1 MAHTNAWIECYIFDG
16 TIVYVIIQVNF
27 RKNDLCDKVSSIR
40 CVTHAHLFHFY
51 WEAYRL
57 TCCFRFLAML
67 FRCVVSKHQL
77 NYFKI
82 FVQIFWFCQSLIP
95 RNEWSFF
102 FFFFDWFCF
111 VLLWLRDF
119 INIFVV
125 TCALTH
131 TREKPEKNTIFSI
144 TFKRRFFFTILLLST
159 IIHHHRHHHHH

>member
-102 FFFFDWFCF
+102 FFFWLVLFCF
-111 VLLWLRDF
+111 ALITRFYKYFCCNMRFNTYTWEARKKH
-119 INIFVV
+119 NIFNNV
-125 TCALTH
+125 
-131 TREKPEKNTIFSI
+131 
-144 TFKRRFFFTILLLST
+144 
-159 IIHHHRHHHHH
+159 